1 MLTPFDDYPIHQTPL
16 PVAHPVSGDRNFYD
30 RYFFNGYD
38 PDGEWFIGCTMG
50 VYPNRDVIDASF
62 SVLRDGVQ
70 RSVFASARLPADRAT
85 TSVGPFTLE
94 VVSPLKTTRLHVAAE
109 HLGIEADLTWDARTM
124 ALEEPRQTL
133 VAGPAAIMDATR
145 LVQWGTWHGSV
156 AVEGSRF
163 DVDRSRARGTKDR
176 SWGIRPIG
184 EPPGGA
190 PPVSGGPVGVFFLW
204 APIHFQ
210 DRCTHAILFER
221 ADGERWYW
229 SGGEVPLLGEGE
241 QPWGSESSV
250 RRPRGVEYHLDMKP
264 GTRRSRGATFEY
276 DYRDGGKELLEFTPI
291 MDFQMKGL
299 GYLNLEWGHGTW
311 HGETAEGSQSWKVD
325 ELDPLAW
332 DNVHVEQLCRVRS
345 GDREGVGVLEQLT
358 IGPHAPTGLKGYDD
372 GAPG

>member
-38 PDGEWFIGCTMG
+38 PDGEWFIGATMG

-70 RSVFASARLPADRAT
+70 RSVFASARLPADRTAT
-85 TSVGPFTLE
+85 RVGPFTLE
-94 VVSPLKTTRLHVAAE
+94 VLEPLRTTRIRVDAP
-109 HLGIEADLTWDARTM
+109 HLGVEADLTWDARTM
-124 ALEEPRQTL
+124 AVEEPRQTL
-133 VAGPAAIMDATR
+133 VVGPSAIMDATR
-145 LVQWGTWHGSV
+145 LVQWGTWNGWV
-156 AVEGSRF
+156 ASEGARF
-163 DVDRSRARGTKDR
+163 EIDRSRARGTKDR

-190 PPVSGGPVGVFFLW
+190 PTISGMPAGVFFLW
-204 APIHFQ
+204 APIHWE
-210 DRCTHAILFER
+210 DRCTHTILFER

-229 SGGEVPLLGEGE
+229 SGGEIPLLGADER
-241 QPWGSESSV
+241 PWGSEQTV
-250 RRPRGVEYHLDMKP
+250 RRPRSVEYHLDMRP

-276 DYRDGGKELLEFTPI
+276 DYGDRKEVLEFTPI
-291 MDFQMKGL
+291 LDFQMKGL

-311 HGETAEGSQSWKVD
+311 HGEEAAGAQVWATA

-332 DNVHVEQLCRVRS
+332 DNVHVEQLCKVRS
-345 GDREGVGVLEQLT
+345 GDKEGVGVLEQLP
-358 IGPHAPTGLKGYDD
+358 IGPHAPTGLTSYTD

>member
-38 PDGEWFIGCTMG
+38 PDGEWFIGATMG

-70 RSVFASARLPADRAT
+70 RSVFASARLPADRT
-85 TSVGPFTLE
+85 TTRVGPFTLE
-94 VVSPLKTTRLHVAAE
+94 VVSPLKTTRLRVDAA
-109 HLGIEADLTWDARTM
+109 HLGLEADLTWDARTM
-124 ALEEPRQTL
+124 AIEEPRQTL
-133 VAGPAAIMDATR
+133 VAGPTAIMDATR
-145 LVQWGTWHGSV
+145 LVQWGTWNGWASV
-156 AVEGSRF
+156 LGERF
-163 DVDRSRARGTKDR
+163 DIDRSRARGTKDR

-204 APIHFQ
+204 APIHWE
-210 DRCTHAILFER
+210 DRCTHVILFER

-229 SGGEVPLLGEGE
+229 SGGEVPLLTEGQ
-241 QPWGSESSV
+241 QPWGSEASI
-250 RRPRGVEYHLDMKP
+250 RRPSGVEYHLDMKP

-291 MDFQMKGL
+291 LDFQMKGL

-311 HGETAEGSQSWKVD
+311 HGEQAEGSQSWKTD

-332 DNVHVEQLCRVRS
+332 DNVHVEQLCKVRS
-345 GDREGVGVLEQLT
+345 NGKEGIGVLEQLP
-358 IGPHAPTGLKGYDD
+358 IGPHAPTGLKSYTD
-372 GAPG
+372 GAP

>member
-1 MLTPFDDYPIHQTPL
+1 MLSPFDDYPIHQTPL

-70 RSVFASARLPADRAT
+70 RSVFASARLPADRT
-85 TSVGPFTLE
+85 TTRVGPFVLE
-94 VVSPLKTTRLHVAAE
+94 VVEPLRTTRLRVDAA

-133 VAGPAAIMDATR
+133 VAGSTAIMDATR
-145 LVQWGTWHGSV
+145 LVQWGTWNGSV
-156 AVEGSRF
+156 AVEGERF
-163 DVDRSRARGTKDR
+163 SVDRSRARGTKDR

-190 PPVSGGPVGVFFLW
+190 PPASGGPVGVFFLW
-204 APIHFQ
+204 APIHWE

-229 SGGEVPLLGEGE
+229 SGGEVPLLRDDE
-241 QPWGSESSV
+241 QPWGSEASV

-264 GTRRSRGATFEY
+264 GTRRSQGATFEY

-299 GYLNLEWGHGTW
+299 GYLNLDWGHGTW
-311 HGETAEGSQSWKVD
+311 HGESAEGMQSWKVD

-358 IGPHAPTGLKGYDD
+358 IGPHSPTGLKGYDD